1 MDIVDGYKGIM
12 DLDLTDVREEFKKD
26 LTIQHQKDI
35 DEYKSQQSRLEPRLR
50 YENTIG
56 RIRII
61 HSIDEKCQK
70 KEWKNVIRRWHE
82 IKRITKKGVH
92 VGRKHT
98 KKFGS
103 SLVIL

>member
-1 MDIVDGYKGIM
+1 MSTNKMDIVDGYKGIM

-70 KEWKNVIRRWHE
+70 KRVEERNKEMARNQKNY
-82 IKRITKKGVH
+82 
-92 VGRKHT
+92 
-98 KKFGS
+98 
-103 SLVIL
+103 